1 MKIKIRVK
9 PNSSKQKIEK
19 NDEGYIVFLK
29 SHPKDNKANLELIK
43 LLSKFFKTKKI
54 KIKSGLNSRNK
65 MIEIEN

>member
-19 NDEGYIVFLK
+19 NGEGYIVFLK
-29 SHPKDNKANLELIK
+29 SPPKDNKANLELIK
-43 LLSKFFKTKKI
+43 LLNKFFKKKNI

-65 MIEIEN
+65 ILEIKN